1 MASEKI
7 VMAKAQ
13 KQTSVRPKKRFHH
26 GDLREALIAATRE
39 LLIEHGPDGF
49 TLADACRRA
58 GVTTAAPY
66 KHFRDKQEVLEEIV
80 ARGFEELTAA
90 NAKAVTE
97 GGPGTIAGITAMGIS
112 YLEFA
117 VAQPAIFRLMFGH
130 KSELRKVKQVDESG
144 NQCLKGVIDEV
155 AAYSRKHGHTADAEA
170 IALRLWTFVH
180 GASSLELDGDYER
193 VAPGLDV
200 YKLIADVTS
209 RLLGADQA
217 GRTAAR
223 RKTR

>member
-1 MASEKI
+1 MA
-7 VMAKAQ
+7 
-13 KQTSVRPKKRFHH
+13 QTKERTAVRPKKRFHH

-66 KHFRDKQEVLEEIV
+66 KHFRDKQEILEEIV
-80 ARGFEELTAA
+80 FRGFEELTAA
-90 NAKAVTE
+90 NARAVAG

-117 VAQPAIFRLMFGH
+117 VAQPALFRLMFGH
-130 KSELRKVKQVDESG
+130 KSEIMKVQQVDESG
-144 NQCLKGVIDEV
+144 KQCLKKLIEEV
-155 AAYSRKHGHTADAEA
+155 AAYSRKHGHAADAEE

-180 GASSLELDGDYER
+180 GASSLQLDGDYER

-200 YKLIADVTS
+200 HGLITDVTPM
-209 RLLGADQA
+209 LLGVTPDKRALSR
-217 GRTAAR
+217 GRKR
-223 RKTR
+223 

>member
-1 MASEKI
+1 
-7 VMAKAQ
+7 MAKAQ
-13 KQTSVRPKKRFHH
+13 KQSAVLSKKRFHH

-66 KHFRDKQEVLEEIV
+66 KHFRDKQEILEEIV

-90 NAKAVTE
+90 NAKAVAE

-112 YLEFA
+112 YLDFA

-130 KSELRKVKQVDESG
+130 KSELKEVKQVDESG

-200 YKLIADVTS
+200 HKLIADVTPK
-209 RLLGADQA
+209 LLGSSQA
-217 GRTAAR
+217 GRVAAR